1 MNMKNIYKIF
11 SSIFILFV
19 LIGCAEDF
27 SDNNEFAKNIA
38 PPSNVSASFDI
49 TQDNTGLV
57 TITPTGEGAISFVVD
72 YGDGSP
78 VSSSIKTGGSV
89 KHTFKEGNHTLKI
102 TATGL
107 NNLTTTADVSLT
119 VSFNAPENLQ
129 VTIENDTN
137 VSKKVNVTATADWA
151 TVFDFISGEAGADP
165 VTANIGETAS
175 FTYKEAGTYTVK
187 VVARGAAIATTE
199 LSQEFEVT
207 AILAPTVSATTPP
220 ARQSSTLVSVYSDA
234 YTAVGNVNMNPDW
247 GQIGFGSGYAEL
259 DLNGDKIT
267 HYSKLSYQGVTFDDI
282 DVSGM
287 EYLHID
293 AWTADMNQLKIFTI
307 SRSTGDPH
315 SVSKELTKDEWTSID
330 IPIEEFTDQG
340 ASWSDVFQF
349 KFETVDQWTQADVFL
364 DNIYFW
370 KSNPIGLPINFD
382 KEEKFEAKGGFQF
395 ELSKD
400 PDNSSNNTGKVTTS
414 GEWWDTA
421 EITLDNPIEIVSGS
435 NNKYSVKIYSPDDSE
450 HKLMMKLEG
459 NPDAEYVEL
468 SESFN
473 KKGWNT
479 VTFDFSTVTAQA
491 WPNPGAAWDGSGSF
505 SRLVFF
511 IDAGN
516 PSDGPGGT
524 FGANGLEFHLDDIE
538 KFVPGSSTVTAGTL
552 ISSFEDAGSLSGF
565 DGGDQEI
572 ISNPDTSGNSS
583 DKVLKLV
590 KNSGQTWG
598 GHKFTVTDKFK
609 LDSESKLR
617 VKVWSPRAGLNF
629 MMKFEDAVGW
639 PNTTA
644 TAEVNAVTTK
654 ANEWEV
660 LTYDYSGL
668 DTSVEWY
675 NLVMFMDNG
684 TMGDGSSNFTIYIDD
699 ITQYSS
705 STSSVITDFE
715 DAGSLSGF
723 DGGDQEIISNPDT
736 SGNSSDKVLK
746 LVKNSGQTWGGH
758 KFTVTDKFKLDSESK
773 LRVKVWSPRAGLNFM
788 MKFEDAV
795 GWPNTTATAE
805 VNAVTTKANEWEE
818 LLFDYSGLDTSV
830 EWYNLVMFMDN
841 GTMGD
846 GSSNFTIYIDDI
858 TQY

>member
-11 SSIFILFV
+11 GSMFFIFL
-19 LIGCAEDF
+19 LIGCDEDF
-27 SDNNEFAKNIA
+27 SDNNEFAKNVA

-57 TITPTGEGAISFVVD
+57 TITPTGEGAISFVID
-72 YGDGSP
+72 YGDGSA

-89 KHTFKEGNHTLKI
+89 QHTFKEGNHTLKV

-107 NNLTTTADVSLT
+107 NNLTTTAEVSLT

-129 VTIENDTN
+129 VTIENDTA

-151 TVFDFISGEAGADP
+151 TVFDFISGESGADP

-199 LSQEFEVT
+199 YSQEFEVT
-207 AILAPTVSATTPP
+207 AILEPTVSAPTPP
-220 ARQSSTLVSVYSDA
+220 SRASSTVISIYSDA
-234 YTAVGNVNMNPDW
+234 YTSVADVNMNPDW
-247 GQIGFGSGYAEL
+247 GQMWQGSGYAEL

-267 HYSKLSYQGVTFDDI
+267 HYSKISYQGVQYAKTDI
-282 DVSGM
+282 SSM

-293 AWTADMNQLKIFTI
+293 AWTADLNQLKTFLI
-307 SRSTGDPH
+307 REPGDANPRE
-315 SVSKELTKDEWTSID
+315 VAVVKDLKKDEWTSLD
-330 IPIEEFTDQG
+330 IPLSEWTSQG
-340 ASWSDVFQF
+340 ITLGDLFQF
-349 KFETVDQWTQADVFL
+349 KFEGVDQWAQADVFL

-370 KSNPIGLPINFD
+370 KENPIGLPINFD
-382 KEEKFEAKGGFQF
+382 KGEEFEAKGGFTF
-395 ELSKD
+395 EITAD
-400 PDNSSNNTGKVTTS
+400 PENSNNKVGKIVTS

-421 EITLDNPIEIVSGS
+421 EITLDEPIKIASGA
-435 NNKYSVKIYSPDDSE
+435 NNTYTVKIHSPDAQDYD
-450 HKLMMKLEG
+450 LMMKLEG
-459 NPDAEYVEL
+459 SPDQEYIEL
-468 SESFN
+468 KQAFN

-479 VTFDFSTVTAQA
+479 VTFDFSTVTEQA
-491 WPNPGAAWDGSGSF
+491 WPNPGGAWDGNADF

-511 IDAGN
+511 INAGN
-516 PSDGPGGT
+516 GKTGT
-524 FGANGLEFHLDDIE
+524 FYLDDIE
-538 KFVPGSSTVTAGTL
+538 QFVAGSSTVTAGTL

-565 DGGDQEI
+565 DGGE
-572 ISNPDTSGNSS
+572 
-583 DKVLKLV
+583 
-590 KNSGQTWG
+590 
-598 GHKFTVTDKFK
+598 
-609 LDSESKLR
+609 
-617 VKVWSPRAGLNF
+617 
-629 MMKFEDAVGW
+629 
-639 PNTTA
+639 
-644 TAEVNAVTTK
+644 
-654 ANEWEV
+654 
-660 LTYDYSGL
+660 
-668 DTSVEWY
+668 
-675 NLVMFMDNG
+675 
-684 TMGDGSSNFTIYIDD
+684 
-699 ITQYSS
+699 
-705 STSSVITDFE
+705 
-715 DAGSLSGF
+715 
-723 DGGDQEIISNPDT
+723 QEIISNPDT

-830 EWYNLVMFMDN
+830 EWYNLVMFIDN

-858 TQY
+858 TQYSSSTSSVIADFEDAGSLSGFDGGEQEIISNPDTSGNSSDKVLKLVKNSGQTWGGHKFTVTDKFKLDSESKLRVKVWSPRAGLNFMMKFEDAVGWPNTTATAEVNAVTTKANEWEELLFDYSGLDTSVEWYNLVMFIDNGTMGDGSSNFTIYIDDITQY

>member
-11 SSIFILFV
+11 GSMFFIFL
-19 LIGCAEDF
+19 LIGCDEDF
-27 SDNNEFAKNIA
+27 SDNNEFAKNVA

-57 TITPTGEGAISFVVD
+57 TITPTGEGAISFVID
-72 YGDGSP
+72 YGDGSA

-89 KHTFKEGNHTLKI
+89 QHTFKEGNHTLKV

-107 NNLTTTADVSLT
+107 NNLTTTAEVSLT

-129 VTIENDTN
+129 VTIENDTA

-151 TVFDFISGEAGADP
+151 TVFDFISGESGADP

-199 LSQEFEVT
+199 YSQEFEVT
-207 AILAPTVSATTPP
+207 AILEPTVSAPTPP
-220 ARQSSTLVSVYSDA
+220 SRASSTLISIYSDA
-234 YTAVGNVNMNPDW
+234 YTSVADVNMNPDW
-247 GQIGFGSGYAEL
+247 GQMWQGSGYAEL

-267 HYSKLSYQGVTFDDI
+267 HYSKISYQGVQYAKTDI
-282 DVSGM
+282 SSM

-293 AWTADMNQLKIFTI
+293 AWTADLNQLKTFLI
-307 SRSTGDPH
+307 REPGDANPRE
-315 SVSKELTKDEWTSID
+315 VAVVKDLKKDEWTSLD
-330 IPIEEFTDQG
+330 IPLSEWTSQG
-340 ASWSDVFQF
+340 ITLGDLFQF
-349 KFETVDQWTQADVFL
+349 KFEGVDQWAQADVFL

-370 KSNPIGLPINFD
+370 KENPIGLPINFD
-382 KEEKFEAKGGFQF
+382 KGEEFEAKGGFTF
-395 ELSKD
+395 EITAD
-400 PDNSSNNTGKVTTS
+400 PENSNNKVGKIVTS

-421 EITLDNPIEIVSGS
+421 EITLDEPIKIASGA
-435 NNKYSVKIYSPDDSE
+435 NNTYTVKIHSPDAQDYD
-450 HKLMMKLEG
+450 LMMKLEG
-459 NPDAEYVEL
+459 SPDQEYIEL
-468 SESFN
+468 KQAFN

-479 VTFDFSTVTAQA
+479 VTFDFSTVTEQA
-491 WPNPGAAWDGSGSF
+491 WPNPGGAWDGNADF

-511 IDAGN
+511 INAGN
-516 PSDGPGGT
+516 GKTGT
-524 FGANGLEFHLDDIE
+524 FYIDDIE
-538 KFVPGSSTVTAGTL
+538 QFVPGSSTVTAGTL

-565 DGGDQEI
+565 DGGEQEI

-654 ANEWEV
+654 ANQWEE
-660 LTYDYSGL
+660 LLFDYSGL

-675 NLVMFMDNG
+675 NLVMFIDNG

-705 STSSVITDFE
+705 STSSVIVDFE

-723 DGGDQEIISNPDT
+723 DGGEQEIISNPDT

-805 VNAVTTKANEWEE
+805 VNAVTTKANQWEE

-830 EWYNLVMFMDN
+830 EWYNLVMFIDN

>member
-11 SSIFILFV
+11 GSMFFIFL
-19 LIGCAEDF
+19 LIGCDEDF
-27 SDNNEFAKNIA
+27 SDNNEFAKNVA

-57 TITPTGEGAISFVVD
+57 TITPTGEGAISFVID
-72 YGDGSP
+72 YGDGSA

-89 KHTFKEGNHTLKI
+89 QHTFKEGNHTLKV

-107 NNLTTTADVSLT
+107 NNLTTTAEVSLT

-129 VTIENDTN
+129 VTIENDTA

-151 TVFDFISGEAGADP
+151 TVFDFISGESGADP

-199 LSQEFEVT
+199 YSQEFEVT
-207 AILAPTVSATTPP
+207 AILEPTVSAPTPP
-220 ARQSSTLVSVYSDA
+220 SRASSTVISIYSDA
-234 YTAVGNVNMNPDW
+234 YTSVADVNMNPDW
-247 GQIGFGSGYAEL
+247 GQMWQGSGYAEL

-267 HYSKLSYQGVTFDDI
+267 HYSKISYQGVQYAKTDI
-282 DVSGM
+282 SSM

-293 AWTADMNQLKIFTI
+293 AWTADLNQLKTFLI
-307 SRSTGDPH
+307 REPGDANPRE
-315 SVSKELTKDEWTSID
+315 VAVVKDLKKDEWTSLD
-330 IPIEEFTDQG
+330 IPLSEWTSQG
-340 ASWSDVFQF
+340 ITLGDLFQF
-349 KFETVDQWTQADVFL
+349 KFEGVDQWAQADVFL

-370 KSNPIGLPINFD
+370 KENPIGLPINFD
-382 KEEKFEAKGGFQF
+382 KGEEFEAKGGFTF
-395 ELSKD
+395 EITAD
-400 PDNSSNNTGKVTTS
+400 PENSNNKVGKIVTS

-421 EITLDNPIEIVSGS
+421 EITLDEPIKIASGA
-435 NNKYSVKIYSPDDSE
+435 NNTYTVKIHSPDAQDYD
-450 HKLMMKLEG
+450 LMMKLEG
-459 NPDAEYVEL
+459 SPDQEYIEL
-468 SESFN
+468 KQAFN

-479 VTFDFSTVTAQA
+479 VTFDFSTVNEQA
-491 WPNPGAAWDGSGSF
+491 WPNPGGAWDGNADF

-511 IDAGN
+511 INAGN
-516 PSDGPGGT
+516 GKTGT
-524 FGANGLEFHLDDIE
+524 FYIDDIE
-538 KFVPGSSTVTAGTL
+538 QFVPGSSTVTTGTL

-565 DGGDQEI
+565 DGGE
-572 ISNPDTSGNSS
+572 
-583 DKVLKLV
+583 
-590 KNSGQTWG
+590 
-598 GHKFTVTDKFK
+598 
-609 LDSESKLR
+609 
-617 VKVWSPRAGLNF
+617 
-629 MMKFEDAVGW
+629 
-639 PNTTA
+639 
-644 TAEVNAVTTK
+644 
-654 ANEWEV
+654 
-660 LTYDYSGL
+660 
-668 DTSVEWY
+668 
-675 NLVMFMDNG
+675 
-684 TMGDGSSNFTIYIDD
+684 
-699 ITQYSS
+699 
-705 STSSVITDFE
+705 
-715 DAGSLSGF
+715 
-723 DGGDQEIISNPDT
+723 QEIISNPDT

-830 EWYNLVMFMDN
+830 EWYNLVMFIDN

-858 TQY
+858 TQYSSSTSSVIADFEDAGSLSGFDGGEQEIISNPDTSGNSSDKVLKLVKNSGQTWGGHKFTVTDKFKLDSESKLRVKVWSPRAGLNFMMKFEDAVGWPNTTATAEVNAVTTKANEWEELLFDYSGLDTSVEWYNLVMFIDNGTMGDGSSNFTIYIDDITQY

>member
-11 SSIFILFV
+11 GSMFFIFL
-19 LIGCAEDF
+19 LIGCDEDF
-27 SDNNEFAKNIA
+27 SDNNEFAKNVA

-57 TITPTGEGAISFVVD
+57 TITPTGEGAISFVID
-72 YGDGSP
+72 YGDGSA

-89 KHTFKEGNHTLKI
+89 QHTFKEGNHTLKV

-107 NNLTTTADVSLT
+107 NNLTTTAEVSLT

-129 VTIENDTN
+129 VTIENDTA

-151 TVFDFISGEAGADP
+151 TVFDFISGESGADP

-199 LSQEFEVT
+199 YSQEFEVT
-207 AILAPTVSATTPP
+207 AILEPTVSAPTPP
-220 ARQSSTLVSVYSDA
+220 SRASSTVISIYSDA
-234 YTAVGNVNMNPDW
+234 YTSVADVNMNPDW
-247 GQIGFGSGYAEL
+247 GQMWQGSGYAEL

-267 HYSKLSYQGVTFDDI
+267 HYSKISYQGVQYAKTDI
-282 DVSGM
+282 SSM

-293 AWTADMNQLKIFTI
+293 AWTADLNQLKTFLI
-307 SRSTGDPH
+307 REPGDANPRE
-315 SVSKELTKDEWTSID
+315 VAVVKDLKKDEWTSLD
-330 IPIEEFTDQG
+330 IPLSEWTSQG
-340 ASWSDVFQF
+340 ITLGDLFQF
-349 KFETVDQWTQADVFL
+349 KFEGVDQWAQADVFL

-370 KSNPIGLPINFD
+370 KENPIGLPINFD
-382 KEEKFEAKGGFQF
+382 KGEEFEAKGGFTF
-395 ELSKD
+395 EITAD
-400 PDNSSNNTGKVTTS
+400 PENSNNKVGKIVTS

-421 EITLDNPIEIVSGS
+421 EITLDEPIKIASGA
-435 NNKYSVKIYSPDDSE
+435 NNTYTVKIHSPDAQDYD
-450 HKLMMKLEG
+450 LMMKLEG
-459 NPDAEYVEL
+459 SPDQEYIEL
-468 SESFN
+468 KQAFN

-479 VTFDFSTVTAQA
+479 VTFDFSTVTEQA
-491 WPNPGAAWDGSGSF
+491 WPNPGGAWDGNADF

-511 IDAGN
+511 INAGN
-516 PSDGPGGT
+516 GKTGT
-524 FGANGLEFHLDDIE
+524 FYIDDIE
-538 KFVPGSSTVTAGTL
+538 QFVPGSSTVTAGTL

-565 DGGDQEI
+565 DGGEQEI

-654 ANEWEV
+654 ANQWEE
-660 LTYDYSGL
+660 LLFDYSGL

-675 NLVMFMDNG
+675 NLVMFIDNG

-705 STSSVITDFE
+705 STSSVIVDFE

-723 DGGDQEIISNPDT
+723 DGGEQEIISNPDT

-805 VNAVTTKANEWEE
+805 VNAVTTKANQWEE

-830 EWYNLVMFMDN
+830 EWYNLVMFIDN

>member
-11 SSIFILFV
+11 GSMFFIFL
-19 LIGCAEDF
+19 LIGCDEDF
-27 SDNNEFAKNIA
+27 SDNNEFAKNVA

-57 TITPTGEGAISFVVD
+57 TITPTGEGAISFVID
-72 YGDGSP
+72 YGDGSA

-89 KHTFKEGNHTLKI
+89 QHTFKEGNHTLKV

-107 NNLTTTADVSLT
+107 NNLTTTAEVSLT

-129 VTIENDTN
+129 VTIENDTA

-151 TVFDFISGEAGADP
+151 TVFDFISGESGADP

-199 LSQEFEVT
+199 YSQEFEVT
-207 AILAPTVSATTPP
+207 AILEPTVSAPTPP
-220 ARQSSTLVSVYSDA
+220 SRASSTVISIYSDA
-234 YTAVGNVNMNPDW
+234 YTSVADVNMNPDW
-247 GQIGFGSGYAEL
+247 GQMWQGSGYAEL

-267 HYSKLSYQGVTFDDI
+267 HYSKISYQGVQYAKTDI
-282 DVSGM
+282 SSM

-293 AWTADMNQLKIFTI
+293 AWTADLNQLKTFLI
-307 SRSTGDPH
+307 REPGDANPRE
-315 SVSKELTKDEWTSID
+315 VAVVKDLKKDEWTSLD
-330 IPIEEFTDQG
+330 IPLSEWTSQG
-340 ASWSDVFQF
+340 ITLGDLFQF
-349 KFETVDQWTQADVFL
+349 KFEGVDQWAQADVFL

-370 KSNPIGLPINFD
+370 KENPIGLPINFD
-382 KEEKFEAKGGFQF
+382 KGEEFEAKGGFTF
-395 ELSKD
+395 EITAD
-400 PDNSSNNTGKVTTS
+400 PENSNNKVGKIVTS

-421 EITLDNPIEIVSGS
+421 EITLDEPIKIASGA
-435 NNKYSVKIYSPDDSE
+435 NNTYTVKIHSPDAQDYD
-450 HKLMMKLEG
+450 LMMKLEG
-459 NPDAEYVEL
+459 SPDQEYIEL
-468 SESFN
+468 KQAFN

-479 VTFDFSTVTAQA
+479 VTFDFSTVTEQA
-491 WPNPGAAWDGSGSF
+491 WPNPGGAWDGNADF

-511 IDAGN
+511 INAGN
-516 PSDGPGGT
+516 GKTGT
-524 FGANGLEFHLDDIE
+524 FYLDDIE
-538 KFVPGSSTVTAGTL
+538 QFVPGSSTVTAGSL

-565 DGGDQEI
+565 DGGE
-572 ISNPDTSGNSS
+572 
-583 DKVLKLV
+583 
-590 KNSGQTWG
+590 
-598 GHKFTVTDKFK
+598 
-609 LDSESKLR
+609 
-617 VKVWSPRAGLNF
+617 
-629 MMKFEDAVGW
+629 
-639 PNTTA
+639 
-644 TAEVNAVTTK
+644 
-654 ANEWEV
+654 
-660 LTYDYSGL
+660 
-668 DTSVEWY
+668 
-675 NLVMFMDNG
+675 
-684 TMGDGSSNFTIYIDD
+684 
-699 ITQYSS
+699 
-705 STSSVITDFE
+705 
-715 DAGSLSGF
+715 
-723 DGGDQEIISNPDT
+723 QEIISNPDT

-830 EWYNLVMFMDN
+830 EWYNLVMFIDN

-858 TQY
+858 TQYSSSTSSVIADFEDAGSLSGFDGGEQEIISNPDTSGNSSDKVLKLVKNSGQTWGGHKFTVTDKFKLDSESKLRVKVWSPRAGLNFMMKFEDAVGWPNTTATAEVNAVTTKANEWEELLFDYSGLDTSVEWYNLVMFIDNGTMGDGSSNFTIYIDDITQY

>member
-1 MNMKNIYKIF
+1 MFFIF
-11 SSIFILFV
+11 L
-19 LIGCAEDF
+19 LIGCDEDF
-27 SDNNEFAKNIA
+27 SDNNEFAKNVA

-57 TITPTGEGAISFVVD
+57 TITPTGEGAISFVID
-72 YGDGSP
+72 YGDGSA

-89 KHTFKEGNHTLKI
+89 QHTFKEGNHTLKV

-107 NNLTTTADVSLT
+107 NNLTTTAEVSLT

-129 VTIENDTN
+129 VTIENDTA

-151 TVFDFISGEAGADP
+151 TVFDFISGESGADP

-199 LSQEFEVT
+199 YSQEFEVT
-207 AILAPTVSATTPP
+207 AILEPTVSAPTPP
-220 ARQSSTLVSVYSDA
+220 SRASSTLISIYSDA
-234 YTAVGNVNMNPDW
+234 YTSVADVNMNPDW
-247 GQIGFGSGYAEL
+247 GQMWQGSGYAEL

-267 HYSKLSYQGVTFDDI
+267 HYSKISYQGVQYAKTDI
-282 DVSGM
+282 SSM

-293 AWTADMNQLKIFTI
+293 AWTADLNQLKTFLI
-307 SRSTGDPH
+307 REPGDANPRE
-315 SVSKELTKDEWTSID
+315 VAVVKDLKKDEWTSLD
-330 IPIEEFTDQG
+330 IPLSEWTSQG
-340 ASWSDVFQF
+340 ITLGDLFQF
-349 KFETVDQWTQADVFL
+349 KFEGVDQWAQADVFL

-370 KSNPIGLPINFD
+370 KENPIGLPINFD
-382 KEEKFEAKGGFQF
+382 KGEEFEAKGGFTF
-395 ELSKD
+395 EITAD
-400 PDNSSNNTGKVTTS
+400 PENSNNKVGKIVTS

-421 EITLDNPIEIVSGS
+421 EITLDEPIKIASGA
-435 NNKYSVKIYSPDDSE
+435 NNTYTVKIHSPDAQDYD
-450 HKLMMKLEG
+450 LMMKLEG
-459 NPDAEYVEL
+459 SPDQEYIEL
-468 SESFN
+468 KQAFN

-479 VTFDFSTVTAQA
+479 VTFDFSTVTEQA
-491 WPNPGAAWDGSGSF
+491 WPNPGGAWDGNADF

-511 IDAGN
+511 INAGN
-516 PSDGPGGT
+516 GKTGT
-524 FGANGLEFHLDDIE
+524 FYIDDIE
-538 KFVPGSSTVTAGTL
+538 QFVPGSSTVTAGTL

-565 DGGDQEI
+565 DGGEQEI

-654 ANEWEV
+654 ANQWEE
-660 LTYDYSGL
+660 LLFDYSGL

-675 NLVMFMDNG
+675 NLVMFIDNG

-705 STSSVITDFE
+705 STSSVIVDFE

-723 DGGDQEIISNPDT
+723 DGGEQEIISNPDT

-805 VNAVTTKANEWEE
+805 VNAVTTKANQWEE

-830 EWYNLVMFMDN
+830 EWYNLVMFIDN

>member
-1 MNMKNIYKIF
+1 MKNIYKIF
-11 SSIFILFV
+11 GSMFFIFL
-19 LIGCAEDF
+19 LIGCDEDF
-27 SDNNEFAKNIA
+27 SDNNEFAKNVA

-57 TITPTGEGAISFVVD
+57 TITPTGEGAISFVID
-72 YGDGSP
+72 YGDGSA

-89 KHTFKEGNHTLKI
+89 QHTFKEGNHTLKV

-107 NNLTTTADVSLT
+107 NNLTTTAEVSLT

-129 VTIENDTN
+129 VTIENDTA

-151 TVFDFISGEAGADP
+151 TVFDFISGESGADP

-199 LSQEFEVT
+199 YSQEFEVT
-207 AILAPTVSATTPP
+207 AILEPTVSAPTPP
-220 ARQSSTLVSVYSDA
+220 SRASSTLISIYSDA
-234 YTAVGNVNMNPDW
+234 YTSVADVNMNPDW
-247 GQIGFGSGYAEL
+247 GQMWQGSGYAEL

-267 HYSKLSYQGVTFDDI
+267 HYSKISYQGVQYAKTDI
-282 DVSGM
+282 SSM

-293 AWTADMNQLKIFTI
+293 AWTADLNQLKTFLI
-307 SRSTGDPH
+307 REPGDANPRE
-315 SVSKELTKDEWTSID
+315 VAVVKDLKKDEWTSLD
-330 IPIEEFTDQG
+330 IPLSEWTSQG
-340 ASWSDVFQF
+340 ITLGDLFQF
-349 KFETVDQWTQADVFL
+349 KFEGVDQWAQADVFL

-370 KSNPIGLPINFD
+370 KENPIGLPINFD
-382 KEEKFEAKGGFQF
+382 KGEEFEAKGGFTF
-395 ELSKD
+395 EITAD
-400 PDNSSNNTGKVTTS
+400 PENSNNKVGKIVTS

-421 EITLDNPIEIVSGS
+421 EITLDEPIKIASGA
-435 NNKYSVKIYSPDDSE
+435 NNTYTVKIHSPDAQDYD
-450 HKLMMKLEG
+450 LMMKLEG
-459 NPDAEYVEL
+459 SPDQEYIEL
-468 SESFN
+468 KQAFN

-479 VTFDFSTVTAQA
+479 VTFDFSTVTEQA
-491 WPNPGAAWDGSGSF
+491 WPNPGGAWDGNADF

-511 IDAGN
+511 INAGN
-516 PSDGPGGT
+516 GKTGT
-524 FGANGLEFHLDDIE
+524 FYIDDIE
-538 KFVPGSSTVTAGTL
+538 QFVPGSSTVTAGTL

-565 DGGDQEI
+565 DGGEQEI

-654 ANEWEV
+654 ANQWEE
-660 LTYDYSGL
+660 LLFDYSGL

-675 NLVMFMDNG
+675 NLVMFIDNG

-705 STSSVITDFE
+705 STSSVIVDFE

-723 DGGDQEIISNPDT
+723 DGGEQEIISNPDT

-805 VNAVTTKANEWEE
+805 VNAVTTKANQWEE

-830 EWYNLVMFMDN
+830 EWYNLVMFIDN

>member
-1 MNMKNIYKIF
+1 MKNIYKIF
-11 SSIFILFV
+11 GSMFFIFL
-19 LIGCAEDF
+19 LIGCDEDF
-27 SDNNEFAKNIA
+27 SDNNEFAKNVA

-57 TITPTGEGAISFVVD
+57 TITPTGEGAISFVID
-72 YGDGSP
+72 YGDGSA

-89 KHTFKEGNHTLKI
+89 QHTFKEGNHTLKV

-107 NNLTTTADVSLT
+107 NNLTTTAEVSLT

-129 VTIENDTN
+129 VTIENDTA

-151 TVFDFISGEAGADP
+151 TVFDFISGESGADP

-199 LSQEFEVT
+199 YSQEFEVT
-207 AILAPTVSATTPP
+207 AILEPTVSAPTPP
-220 ARQSSTLVSVYSDA
+220 SRASSTVISIYSDA
-234 YTAVGNVNMNPDW
+234 YTSVADVNMNPDW
-247 GQIGFGSGYAEL
+247 GQMWQGSGYAEL

-267 HYSKLSYQGVTFDDI
+267 HYSKISYQGVQYAKTDI
-282 DVSGM
+282 SSM

-293 AWTADMNQLKIFTI
+293 AWTADLNQLKTFLI
-307 SRSTGDPH
+307 REPGDANPRE
-315 SVSKELTKDEWTSID
+315 VAVVKDLKKDEWTSLD
-330 IPIEEFTDQG
+330 IPLSEWTSQG
-340 ASWSDVFQF
+340 ITLGDLFQF
-349 KFETVDQWTQADVFL
+349 KFEGVDQWAQADVFL

-370 KSNPIGLPINFD
+370 KENPIGLPINFD
-382 KEEKFEAKGGFQF
+382 KGEEFEAKGGFTF
-395 ELSKD
+395 EITAD
-400 PDNSSNNTGKVTTS
+400 PENSNNKVGKIVTS

-421 EITLDNPIEIVSGS
+421 EITLDEPIKIASGA
-435 NNKYSVKIYSPDDSE
+435 NNTYTVKIHSPDAQDYD
-450 HKLMMKLEG
+450 LMMKLEG
-459 NPDAEYVEL
+459 SPDQEYIEL
-468 SESFN
+468 KQAFN

-479 VTFDFSTVTAQA
+479 VTFDFSTVTEQA
-491 WPNPGAAWDGSGSF
+491 WPNPGGAWDGNADF

-511 IDAGN
+511 INAGN
-516 PSDGPGGT
+516 GKTGT
-524 FGANGLEFHLDDIE
+524 FYLDDIE
-538 KFVPGSSTVTAGTL
+538 QFVPGSSTVTAGTL

-565 DGGDQEI
+565 DGGE
-572 ISNPDTSGNSS
+572 
-583 DKVLKLV
+583 
-590 KNSGQTWG
+590 
-598 GHKFTVTDKFK
+598 
-609 LDSESKLR
+609 
-617 VKVWSPRAGLNF
+617 
-629 MMKFEDAVGW
+629 
-639 PNTTA
+639 
-644 TAEVNAVTTK
+644 
-654 ANEWEV
+654 
-660 LTYDYSGL
+660 
-668 DTSVEWY
+668 
-675 NLVMFMDNG
+675 
-684 TMGDGSSNFTIYIDD
+684 
-699 ITQYSS
+699 
-705 STSSVITDFE
+705 
-715 DAGSLSGF
+715 
-723 DGGDQEIISNPDT
+723 QEIISNPDT

-830 EWYNLVMFMDN
+830 EWYNLVMFIDN

-858 TQY
+858 TQYSSSTSSVIADFEDAGSLSGFDGGEQEIISNPDTSGNSSDKVLKLVKNSGQTWGGHKFTVTDKFKLDSESKLRVKVWSPRAGLNFMMKFEDAVGWPNTTATAEVNAVTTKANEWEELLFDYSGLDTSVEWYNLVMFIDNGTMGDGSSNFTIYIDDITQY

>member
-11 SSIFILFV
+11 GSMFFIFL
-19 LIGCAEDF
+19 LIGCDEDF
-27 SDNNEFAKNIA
+27 SDNNEFAKNVA

-57 TITPTGEGAISFVVD
+57 TITPTGEGAISFVID
-72 YGDGSP
+72 YGDGSA

-89 KHTFKEGNHTLKI
+89 QHTFKEGNHTLKV

-107 NNLTTTADVSLT
+107 NNLTTTAEVSLT

-129 VTIENDTN
+129 VTIENDTA

-151 TVFDFISGEAGADP
+151 TVFDFISGESGADP

-199 LSQEFEVT
+199 YSQEFEVT
-207 AILAPTVSATTPP
+207 AILEPTVSAPTPP
-220 ARQSSTLVSVYSDA
+220 SRASSTLISIYSDA
-234 YTAVGNVNMNPDW
+234 YTSVADVNMNPDW
-247 GQIGFGSGYAEL
+247 GQMWQGSGYAEL

-267 HYSKLSYQGVTFDDI
+267 HYSKISYQGVQYAKTDI
-282 DVSGM
+282 SSM

-293 AWTADMNQLKIFTI
+293 AWTADLNQLKTFLI
-307 SRSTGDPH
+307 REPGDANPRE
-315 SVSKELTKDEWTSID
+315 VAVVKDLKKDEWTSLD
-330 IPIEEFTDQG
+330 IPLSEWTSQG
-340 ASWSDVFQF
+340 ITLGDLFQF
-349 KFETVDQWTQADVFL
+349 KFEGVDQWAQADVFL

-370 KSNPIGLPINFD
+370 KENPIGLPINFD
-382 KEEKFEAKGGFQF
+382 KGEEFEAKGGFTF
-395 ELSKD
+395 EITAD
-400 PDNSSNNTGKVTTS
+400 PENSNNKVGKIVTS

-421 EITLDNPIEIVSGS
+421 EITLDEPIKIASGA
-435 NNKYSVKIYSPDDSE
+435 NNTYTVKIHSPDAQDYD
-450 HKLMMKLEG
+450 LMMKLEG
-459 NPDAEYVEL
+459 SPDQEYIEL
-468 SESFN
+468 KQAFN

-479 VTFDFSTVTAQA
+479 VTFDFSTVTEQA
-491 WPNPGAAWDGSGSF
+491 WPNPGGAWDGNADF

-511 IDAGN
+511 INAGN
-516 PSDGPGGT
+516 GKTGT
-524 FGANGLEFHLDDIE
+524 FYIDDIE
-538 KFVPGSSTVTAGTL
+538 QFVPGSSTVTAGTL

-565 DGGDQEI
+565 DGGE
-572 ISNPDTSGNSS
+572 
-583 DKVLKLV
+583 
-590 KNSGQTWG
+590 
-598 GHKFTVTDKFK
+598 
-609 LDSESKLR
+609 
-617 VKVWSPRAGLNF
+617 
-629 MMKFEDAVGW
+629 
-639 PNTTA
+639 
-644 TAEVNAVTTK
+644 
-654 ANEWEV
+654 
-660 LTYDYSGL
+660 
-668 DTSVEWY
+668 
-675 NLVMFMDNG
+675 
-684 TMGDGSSNFTIYIDD
+684 
-699 ITQYSS
+699 
-705 STSSVITDFE
+705 
-715 DAGSLSGF
+715 
-723 DGGDQEIISNPDT
+723 QEIISNPDT

-830 EWYNLVMFMDN
+830 EWYNLVMFIDN

-858 TQY
+858 TQYSSSTSSVIVDFEDAGSLSGFDGGEQEIISNPDTSGNSSDKVLKLVKNSGQTWGGHKFTVTDKFKLDSESKLRVKVWSPRAGLNFMMKFEDAVGWPNTTATAEVNAVTTKANEWEELLFDYSGLDTSVEWYNLVMFIDNGTMGDGSSNFTIYIDDITQY